1 MISFFIFIFSQSCL
15 SWCNTS
21 LISRLY
27 VHFMYLSVHPFD
39 NILTRQHILG
49 LTENEFLL
57 NACLSDYEARVS
69 KNSQISKKNIL

>member
-1 MISFFIFIFSQSCL
+1 
-15 SWCNTS
+15 
-21 LISRLY
+21 
-27 VHFMYLSVHPFD
+27 MYLSVHPFD